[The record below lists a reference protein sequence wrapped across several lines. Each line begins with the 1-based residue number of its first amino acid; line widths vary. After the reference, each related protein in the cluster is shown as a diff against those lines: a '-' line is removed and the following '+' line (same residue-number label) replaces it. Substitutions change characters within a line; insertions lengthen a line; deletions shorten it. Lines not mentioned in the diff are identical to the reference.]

1 MDILARGSS
10 ELKFTSEAEIMEVA
24 DETLGGRRAVK
35 RDGWP
40 MMDTYIFLEFQTK
53 LYILRKEHPLIK

>member
-1 MDILARGSS
+1 
-10 ELKFTSEAEIMEVA
+10 MEVA
-24 DETLGGRRAVK
+24 DETLGRRRAVE